1 MRNYQR
7 EACALQHL
15 DPPLASTT
23 FLLRTVNVLTTHGQ
37 YFDQTN
43 EANGQRKRLFIKRLQ
58 YISSHDEHRGNNQI
72 SKSSDARHKVALYSE
87 TGRTAWP

>member
-1 MRNYQR
+1 MRNYQP

-37 YFDQTN
+37 YFDYAQTN
-43 EANGQRKRLFIKRLQ
+43 FWLCVVKLLAKQAKQMVNYTFSLSICMLTISVD
-58 YISSHDEHRGNNQI
+58 YIPPY
-72 SKSSDARHKVALYSE
+72 L
-87 TGRTAWP
+87 